1 MSSQEIYIEKF
12 DTLDDLL
19 RNFLQKENDNLK
31 TGITIDFVRLSK
43 PTLPRAL
50 QDNYD
55 KIANEKTAL
64 KALMEEK
71 KRLAQENENKI
82 MVAKAQ
88 GEAKRISAEKENQV
102 LLRRKLKGDGLMK

>member
-1 MSSQEIYIEKF
+1 MIYSK
-12 DTLDDLL
+12 
-19 RNFLQKENDNLK
+19 FLQEQNDGLD

-43 PTLPRAL
+43 PTLPQTL

-71 KRLAQENENKI
+71 KRLAQENE
-82 MVAKAQ
+82 
-88 GEAKRISAEKENQV
+88 
-102 LLRRKLKGDGLMK
+102 